1 MSSAN
6 NNPFSIGDTVYIIG
20 KFYPCAPSVLIT
32 ATISHIQH
40 RQFVAYGAGDNG
52 GTWCFS
58 KKDYNKAVFKDKE
71 QALCAFNAVKEE
83 TRE

>member
-1 MSSAN
+1 MSDSN

-20 KFYPCAPSVLIT
+20 KFYPCAPFVLIT

-58 KKDYNKAVFKDKE
+58 RKDFNEAVFKDKE
-71 QALCAFNAVKEE
+71 RALQAFNTVKEDTDE
-83 TRE
+83 